1 LVINYFNIAKSPR
14 ELAGIIQRS
23 YYTVQYIVEMHEKED
38 MLTSKVRMS
47 AMKIF
52 TVYDKRWILRQK
64 KSKIKCYKIGCRN
77 KKAFA

>member
-1 LVINYFNIAKSPR
+1 
-14 ELAGIIQRS
+14 
-23 YYTVQYIVEMHEKED
+23 MHEKED